1 MTGWDDRLAAW
12 WLGEVASDPAY
23 RDEVLPLALEMLRP
37 ERDRLYLDLGC
48 GDGRLLDAVAAAGAR
63 AVGVDASATL
73 AATARVAGPV
83 VVGRIPDL
91 GFLGDSSVD
100 GVAVVLVL
108 EHLEETGHVF
118 AEAARVTR
126 PGGVLAL
133 VVNHPLLTA
142 PGSGP
147 LLDPEDGEVLWRWGD
162 YMGDGFTDEPAA
174 EGSVRFHHRPL
185 AALLTTAARA
195 GWSLEE
201 LAERSVGPER
211 AASDPLLTAQDQVP
225 RLLGARWAS

>member
-12 WLGEVASDPAY
+12 WLGEVAADPAY
-23 RDEVLPLALEMLRP
+23 LDEVLPLALEMLRP
-37 ERDRLYLDLGC
+37 EKDHLYLDLGC
-48 GDGRLLDAVAAAGAR
+48 GDGRLLDAVAAAGAH
-63 AVGVDASATL
+63 AVGVEGSATL
-73 AATARVAGPV
+73 AATARLAGPV
-83 VVGRIPDL
+83 AVGRIPDL

-100 GVAVVLVL
+100 GVAIVLVL
-108 EHLEETGHVF
+108 EHLEETGRVF

-147 LLDPEDGEVLWRWGD
+147 FLDPEDGEVLWRWGD
-162 YMGDGFTDEPAA
+162 YMDDGFTDEPAA
-174 EGSVRFHHRPL
+174 EGTVRFHHRSL
-185 AALLTTAARA
+185 AALLTTAAAA

-211 AASDPLLTAQDQVP
+211 AASDPLLWAQGQVP
-225 RLLGARWAS
+225 RLLGARWAG